1 MLGPE
6 TTILV
11 LGGNGMLA
19 HAVKRA
25 LSRRRL
31 TCIAVDRADA
41 DLTDRTAV
49 DALFD
54 RIRPSVVFN
63 CAAYTAV
70 DKAEQEP
77 ELANAVNGEA
87 VGNIAHAA
95 KRIDAKLLHVSTDY
109 VFDGTATEPYPVDHP
124 TGPVSAYGRS
134 KLLGEQALQK
144 QNPPGWCIV
153 RTAWLYGP
161 NGPSFPKT
169 MLSLARKGVALSV
182 INDQRGTPTF
192 TYDLAEALL
201 NLVDADA
208 AGVFHVTN
216 AGETNWHDFAAATF
230 EVFGVDADLSST
242 TAAEYAADKPA
253 AAHRPGYSVLDLS
266 AYEHATGKAMRP
278 WRDAL
283 QDFREVTGGEP

>member
-1 MLGPE
+1 MLGPD
-6 TTILV
+6 TPILV

-19 HAVKRA
+19 YALKRA

-31 TCIAVDRADA
+31 TCTSVDREDT

-54 RIRPSVVFN
+54 RVRPAVVFN

-77 ELANAVNGEA
+77 AVANMVNGEA
-87 VGNIAHAA
+87 VGNIAYAA
-95 KRIDAKLLHVSTDY
+95 KRSDAKLVHVSTDY
-109 VFDGTATEPYPVDHP
+109 VFDGTATEPYKVDHP
-124 TGPVSAYGRS
+124 VGPVSAYGRS

-144 QNPPGWCIV
+144 QSPPGWCIV

-169 MLSLARKGVALSV
+169 MVTLARKGVSLKV

-208 AGVFHVTN
+208 EGIFHATN

-230 EVFGVDADLSST
+230 DVFNVEADLTPT
-242 TAAEYAADKPA
+242 TAAEYAADKPD

-266 AYEHATGKAMRP
+266 AYESATGKHMRP
-278 WRDAL
+278 WREAL
-283 QDFREVTGGEP
+283 QDFRDVTGGEP